1 MIIVK
6 LRRIKMAKKFSKYEL
21 DPFDKIYSFDQIAE
35 STGLDPTELYD
46 LMKHLGI
53 NATYK
58 GVTDNKGY
66 FSEKAYKTIR
76 KSVKDRINKDILNAI
91 NKEGYYAYFQIIDK
105 LKEQGYKVKAEML
118 RRMVKQKQIKSKQFS
133 EHPGSFRFVT
143 KRDAEKLLQVIRKKM
158 DTALTINNEK
168 TFAPVKRITK
178 TKLQQLEDKSE
189 IISIDEMCRETGFI
203 SSVFKIAFGK
213 AEINPAYFCIDTQ
226 TYYYN
231 RISYEYILK
240 RLLQQRKITM

>member
-1 MIIVK
+1 MMTKK
-6 LRRIKMAKKFSKYEL
+6 LSKYEL

-35 STGLDPTELYD
+35 STGLDSTELYD

-66 FSEKAYKTIR
+66 FSEKAYRIIR

-91 NKEGYYAYFQIIDK
+91 NEQGYYAYFQIINK
-105 LKEQGYKVKAEML
+105 LKEQGYKVKDEML
-118 RRMVKQKQIKSKQFS
+118 RRVVKQKQIKSKQFP
-133 EHPGSFRFVT
+133 EYPGSFRFVT
-143 KRDAEKLLQVIRKKM
+143 KRDAEKLLQVIRKKI
-158 DTALTINNEK
+158 DTAPTINNEK

-189 IISIDEMCRETGFI
+189 VISIDEMCKETGFI

-231 RISYEYILK
+231 RISYRYILK
-240 RLLQQRKITM
+240 RLLQQRKVTI

>member
-1 MIIVK
+1 
-6 LRRIKMAKKFSKYEL
+6 
-21 DPFDKIYSFDQIAE
+21 
-35 STGLDPTELYD
+35 
-46 LMKHLGI
+46 MKHLGI

-133 EHPGSFRFVT
+133 EHPGKFL
-143 KRDAEKLLQVIRKKM
+143 DL
-158 DTALTINNEK
+158 
-168 TFAPVKRITK
+168 
-178 TKLQQLEDKSE
+178 
-189 IISIDEMCRETGFI
+189 
-203 SSVFKIAFGK
+203 
-213 AEINPAYFCIDTQ
+213 
-226 TYYYN
+226 
-231 RISYEYILK
+231 
-240 RLLQQRKITM
+240 